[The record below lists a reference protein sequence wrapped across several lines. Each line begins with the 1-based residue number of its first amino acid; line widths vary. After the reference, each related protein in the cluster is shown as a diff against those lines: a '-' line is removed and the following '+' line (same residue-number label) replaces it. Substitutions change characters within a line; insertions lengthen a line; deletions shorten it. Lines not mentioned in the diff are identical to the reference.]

1 MPRIKYRDAIRNTII
16 EELRKD
22 DDLILIGEDIR
33 EGYQGCFGVTTGLC
47 DEFSPERIIDTPI
60 SEASI
65 IGTALGA
72 SMLGLKTI
80 AEIMFEDFIT
90 VCFDGIVN
98 QAAKLRILSGGQ
110 YNLNM
115 VIRTPGGAGGLGV
128 QHSQCLES
136 IFMHFPGIYIAIP
149 SDAHDAKGLLKTAIT
164 YGDPVLFFEHQRLYN
179 LVSEVPEKD
188 YKIEFGKA
196 NIIKEGKDLTV
207 VSFSYMARV
216 AENAINTIES
226 SYDVSIELID
236 PRTLVPMD
244 YGSIIESVK
253 KTNRLMIV
261 EEGILRSGVG
271 SEITAEIQEKCFD
284 YLDAPVMRVASK
296 NFMVPLTPVMAQ
308 SIVPDS
314 GMVCEGIKSLLSLQD
329 L

>member
-1 MPRIKYRDAIRNTII
+1 MPRIKYRDSIRSTII

-22 DDLILIGEDIR
+22 SDLILVGEDIR

-47 DEFSPERIIDTPI
+47 EEFSSERIIDTPV

-65 IGTALGA
+65 IGTAMGA

-98 QAAKLRILSGGQ
+98 QAAKLRVLSGGQ

-115 VIRTPGGAGGLGV
+115 VIRTPGGAGGLGI

-149 SDAHDAKGLLKTAIT
+149 SDAYDAKGLLKTAIT
-164 YGDPVLFFEHQRLYN
+164 YGDPVLFFENQRLYN
-179 LVSEVPEKD
+179 LESEVPEQD
-188 YKIEFGKA
+188 YSIEFGRA
-196 NIIKEGKDLTV
+196 NIIKEGGDLTV

-216 AENAINTIES
+216 AENAINEIES
-226 SYDVSIELID
+226 IYGVSIELID

-244 YGSIIESVK
+244 YSSIIESVK
-253 KTNRLMIV
+253 KTSRLMIV
-261 EEGILRSGVG
+261 EEGVLRAGVG
-271 SEITAEIQEKCFD
+271 SEIAAEIQEKCFD
-284 YLDAPVMRVASK
+284 FLDAPVVRIASR
-296 NFMVPLTPVMAQ
+296 NYMIPLSPAMAQ
-308 SIVPDS
+308 DIVPDADL
-314 GMVCEGIKSLLSLQD
+314 VCEGIKNLLSL
-329 L
+329 

>member
-65 IGTALGA
+65 IGTAIGA

-98 QAAKLRILSGGQ
+98 QAAKLRVLSGGQ

-188 YKIEFGKA
+188 YKIEFA
-196 NIIKEGKDLTV
+196 LDD
-207 VSFSYMARV
+207 
-216 AENAINTIES
+216 INTPENDRRYAVFYVDFEGLENPTS
-226 SYDVSIELID
+226 KLYYKLYAANGNPADNYNEEQGKGLLITKYLLQ
-236 PRTLVPMD
+236 R
-244 YGSIIESVK
+244 
-253 KTNRLMIV
+253 KTGTENKER
-261 EEGILRSGVG
+261 
-271 SEITAEIQEKCFD
+271 D
-284 YLDAPVMRVASK
+284 
-296 NFMVPLTPVMAQ
+296 
-308 SIVPDS
+308 
-314 GMVCEGIKSLLSLQD
+314 
-329 L
+329 

>member
-1 MPRIKYRDAIRNTII
+1 MPRIKYRDSIKNTIV
-16 EELRKD
+16 EEMRKD
-22 DDLILIGEDIR
+22 NDLILIGEDIR

-47 DEFSPERIIDTPI
+47 EEFSSERIIDTPI

-65 IGTALGA
+65 IGTAMGA

-98 QAAKLRILSGGQ
+98 QAAKLRVLSGGQ

-115 VIRTPGGAGGLGV
+115 VIRTPGGAGGLGI

-136 IFMHFPGIYIAIP
+136 VFMHFPGIYIAIP
-149 SDAHDAKGLLKTAIT
+149 SNACDAKGLLKTAIT

-179 LVSEVPEKD
+179 LEAEVPEED
-188 YKIEFGKA
+188 YKIEFGRA

-207 VSFSYMARV
+207 VSFSYMSRV
-216 AENAINTIES
+216 AEDAINKIES
-226 SYDVSIELID
+226 THDVSIELID

-244 YGSIIESVK
+244 YGSIIESVR
-253 KTNRLMIV
+253 KTGRLMIV
-261 EEGILRSGVG
+261 EEGVLRTGVG
-271 SEITAEIQEKCFD
+271 SEIAAEIQEKCFD
-284 YLDAPVMRVASK
+284 YLDAPVARIASK
-296 NFMVPLTPVMAQ
+296 NYMIPLTPVMAQ
-308 SIVPDS
+308 SIVPDEDL
-314 GMVCEGIKSLLSLQD
+314 VCEEIKNLLSL
-329 L
+329 

>member
-1 MPRIKYRDAIRNTII
+1 MPRIKYRDSIRNTIV
-16 EELRKD
+16 EEMRKD
-22 DDLILIGEDIR
+22 NDLILIGEDIR

-47 DEFSPERIIDTPI
+47 EEFSPERIIDTPI

-65 IGTALGA
+65 IGTAMGA

-98 QAAKLRILSGGQ
+98 QAAKLRVISGGQ

-136 IFMHFPGIYIAIP
+136 VFMHFPGIYIAIP
-149 SDAHDAKGLLKTAIT
+149 SNAYDAKGLLKTAIT

-179 LVSEVPEKD
+179 LESEVPEED
-188 YKIEFGKA
+188 YRIEFGRA
-196 NIIKEGKDLTV
+196 NIIKEGKDLTL
-207 VSFSYMARV
+207 VSFSCMARV
-216 AENAINTIES
+216 AENAINKIERN
-226 SYDVSIELID
+226 YDVSIELID

-253 KTNRLMIV
+253 KTGRLMVV
-261 EEGILRSGVG
+261 EEGVLRTGVG
-271 SEITAEIQEKCFD
+271 SEIAAEIQEKCFD
-284 YLDAPVMRVASK
+284 YLDTPVVRIASK
-296 NFMVPLTPVMAQ
+296 NYMIPLAPVMAQ
-308 SIVPDS
+308 SIVPDTDL
-314 GMVCEGIKSLLSLQD
+314 VCEEIKILLSL
-329 L
+329 